1 MSKLDKCPNCQSQR
15 LADVSGL
22 YSGWESISGLANAS
36 AKQHEVAAYADR
48 LQLCYECQ
56 KCWGYRNNRTVID
69 LTGRFEEAA
78 GDSLTEA
85 LDKFLSDD
93 FPEQKK

>member
-1 MSKLDKCPNCQSQR
+1 MTKLDKCPNCQSKR

-22 YSGWESISGLANAS
+22 YSGWEA
-36 AKQHEVAAYADR
+36 VCDR

-56 KCWGYRNNRTVID
+56 ECWGFRRNKTAIN
-69 LTGRFEEAA
+69 LTDRFQEAA

-85 LDKFLSDD
+85 MDKFLNNG
-93 FPEQKK
+93 FPEQQ

>member
-1 MSKLDKCPNCQSQR
+1 MSKLDKCPNCQSQK

-22 YSGWESISGLANAS
+22 YSGWETIS
-36 AKQHEVAAYADR
+36 DR

-56 KCWGYRNNRTVID
+56 KCWGYRDNRTAID
-69 LTGRFEEAA
+69 FTGRFEEAA
-78 GDSLTEA
+78 GEALTEA
-85 LDKFLSDD
+85 LNKFLNDD